1 MDTCAH
7 TPIPG
12 FLMIR
17 RLFLISW
24 FVLLLAGCKESLSDQ
39 LYALKLDHPPESAE
53 WERALPRVVT
63 VRGGRPH
70 KLTSF
75 AEIDDDTVHV
85 TTASCHH
92 GSRLPDPIG
101 VDMRAFY
108 TDRDLYL
115 RLAWKDATPDRA
127 LMEWVYDG
135 ARWRNS
141 ASQEDGF
148 GLMWDPVGQFSP
160 FTCSYACHIKD
171 FGVSRSSFHASNK
184 MRLAQEGTWLD
195 LWNWKADRT
204 ARFDFADDRFLDHEA
219 MKGDVPGEIFKP
231 NSRLERAGVPGV
243 QLFDESDQPLYDA
256 AQRPIG
262 SDFHPPGSRAPGY
275 LVAPPTDGRADVH
288 ASAEHRNGQWIVLLR
303 RALATGDRH
312 DVIFTPGDP
321 KGVAFGLA
329 VMDHTLFEH
338 YASMA
343 PEKLVLLNEVQAK
356 DLLDLSAEY

>member
-1 MDTCAH
+1 MPH
-7 TPIPG
+7 LIK
-12 FLMIR
+12 I
-17 RLFLISW
+17 LF
-24 FVLLLAGCKESLSDQ
+24 VVALAALTGWLGGCREVAADR
-39 LYALKLDHPPESAE
+39 LYALKLDRPPGPAE

-70 KLTSF
+70 KLTNF

-115 RLAWKDATPDRA
+115 RLAWEDTTPDRA
-127 LMEWVYDG
+127 LMEWVFDG
-135 ARWRNS
+135 TRWRNS

-148 GLMWDPVGQFSP
+148 GVMWDPGGQFAP
-160 FTCSYACHIKD
+160 FTCSYACHIRD
-171 FGVSRSSFHASNK
+171 FGVNRSSFHASNK

-204 ARFDFADDRFLDHEA
+204 ARYDFADDRFLDHEG
-219 MKGDVPGEIFKP
+219 MKGDVPGEIFTP
-231 NSRLERAGVPGV
+231 NSRLGRIAAEDSL
-243 QLFDESDQPLYDA
+243 LFGESDQPLYDGEH
-256 AQRPIG
+256 RPVG
-262 SDFHPPGSRAPGY
+262 DNSHPPDSRAPGY
-275 LVAPPTDGRADVH
+275 LTARPTGGRADVI
-288 ASAEHRNGQWIVLLR
+288 ASAEHRNGQWIVIMR
-303 RALATGDRH
+303 RALVTGDRR
-312 DVIFTPGDP
+312 DVIFAPGDP

-338 YASMA
+338 YASMVT
-343 PEKLVLLNEVQAK
+343 ERLVLLNEVQAK
-356 DLLDLSAEY
+356 DLKDLSAD

>member
-1 MDTCAH
+1 M
-7 TPIPG
+7 
-12 FLMIR
+12 LR
-17 RLFLISW
+17 RLLLICW
-24 FVLLLAGCKESLSDQ
+24 AVLLLAGCKEELSDR
-39 LYALKLDHPPESAE
+39 LYALKLEHPPGAAE

-101 VDMRAFY
+101 VDIRAFY

-127 LMEWVYDG
+127 LMEWIFDG
-135 ARWRNS
+135 TRWRS
-141 ASQEDGF
+141 SGSQEDGF
-148 GLMWDPVGQFSP
+148 GLMWDPAGQFSP

-195 LWNWKADRT
+195 LWNWKAGRT
-204 ARFDFADDRFLDHEA
+204 ARHGFADDRFLDFEG
-219 MKGDVPGEIFKP
+219 MKGDVPGELFKP
-231 NSRLERAGVPGV
+231 NSRLGQAGIKGAQP
-243 QLFDESDQPLYDA
+243 FDESDQPLVDGE
-256 AQRPIG
+256 QRPVEAG
-262 SDFHPPGSRAPGY
+262 FHSPGSRAPGY
-275 LVAPPTDGRADVH
+275 LTERPSGGRADVT
-288 ASAEHRNGQWIVLLR
+288 ASAEHRNGQWIVILR

-312 DVIFTPGDP
+312 DTTFTPGDP
-321 KGVAFGLA
+321 KGIAFGLA

-338 YASMA
+338 YASTVT
-343 PEKLVLLNEVQAK
+343 ERLILLNEVQAK
-356 DLLDLSAEY
+356 DLLDMSAD